1 MGSYSFP
8 VQSSGSLRKWGECY
22 WDFISQMHWESECEN
37 VLIQQKKVEMF
48 HSEAAS
54 HQTPKGWQ
62 DQGQNLS
69 EMF

>member
-8 VQSSGSLRKWGECY
+8 VQSFGSLRKWGECY

-54 HQTPKGWQ
+54 H
-62 DQGQNLS
+62 
-69 EMF
+69 